1 MTAAVRGIIRS
12 ADKELPVHKV
22 ATMEKMIADSTSQRR
37 FSTILLGVFALIAL
51 ILASV
56 GLFGVMSYTVAQR
69 THEIGIRMALGATR
83 ADILKLVISQGL
95 ALVAAGVTV
104 GLGAAFLLTRLMS
117 HMLFGVSPTD
127 RLTFVLLPCFLAL
140 VALVA
145 CYIPARR
152 ATKVDPLVAL
162 RCE

>member
-56 GLFGVMSYTVAQR
+56 GLFGVMYYTVAQR
-69 THEIGIRMALGATR
+69 THEIGIRIGIVAIRLGQRAEGPTALG
-83 ADILKLVISQGL
+83 
-95 ALVAAGVTV
+95 
-104 GLGAAFLLTRLMS
+104 
-117 HMLFGVSPTD
+117 
-127 RLTFVLLPCFLAL
+127 
-140 VALVA
+140 
-145 CYIPARR
+145 
-152 ATKVDPLVAL
+152 KV
-162 RCE
+162 